1 MELRK
6 FTLFGLLIT
15 ITISSFALADEI
27 FEKEIFKAATEI
39 INVVKINNGQISNVE
54 KFVPERADLII
65 EHFKR
70 YFLEKDPM
78 MMEASP
84 VLLLY
89 VTYHNSQCFEME
101 IYFPPHCC
109 ELGLTNNVKWRLAV
123 SLGGL

>member
-1 MELRK
+1 MQLRK
-6 FTLFGLLIT
+6 FALFGILII
-15 ITISSFALADEI
+15 ITFFSSFSLADEA

-39 INVVKINNGQISNVE
+39 INVVVKNDGQISNVK

-65 EHFKR
+65 EHFKK

-101 IYFPPHCC
+101 IYF
-109 ELGLTNNVKWRLAV
+109 
-123 SLGGL
+123 

>member
-1 MELRK
+1 MQLRK
-6 FTLFGLLIT
+6 FAFFGILI
-15 ITISSFALADEI
+15 ITFFSSFSLADEA

-65 EHFKR
+65 EHFKK

-84 VLLLY
+84 VHITIHSAL
-89 VTYHNSQCFEME
+89 
-101 IYFPPHCC
+101 
-109 ELGLTNNVKWRLAV
+109 K
-123 SLGGL
+123 

>member
-65 EHFKR
+65 EHFKK

-84 VLLLY
+84 VLYLSYISQFILL
-89 VTYHNSQCFEME
+89 
-101 IYFPPHCC
+101 
-109 ELGLTNNVKWRLAV
+109 
-123 SLGGL
+123 